1 MAFKTYM
8 KKLDEITPYEDNAR
22 INDKAVEK
30 VAQSISEYGWQ
41 SPIVVDEEMVILA
54 GHSRLKAAKML
65 EIKTVP
71 VKVAEGLTDAQKM
84 AYRIMDNKS
93 QDFAQWDNK
102 LLSKEFEKLANIDFD
117 LNMTGF
123 GLDEIAKLNEK
134 MLEFDSPE
142 DVNEIAFDINENFEV
157 PETNVKSFMLLYDLK
172 QLEKFKG
179 MLDVLKEKYNIENYS
194 DIVFE
199 AVKNESNT

>member
-1 MAFKTYM
+1 
-8 KKLDEITPYEDNAR
+8 
-22 INDKAVEK
+22 
-30 VAQSISEYGWQ
+30 
-41 SPIVVDEEMVILA
+41 
-54 GHSRLKAAKML
+54 
-65 EIKTVP
+65 
-71 VKVAEGLTDAQKM
+71 
-84 AYRIMDNKS
+84 MDNKS